1 MTSLALLGV
10 IAFSAFSVVVA
21 IFLARC
27 WFEELYG
34 DLAVQWLL
42 PKEILHIGSMV
53 LFLTVATLVGMK
65 MLAGIDPDVL
75 MVPAYGVGLG
85 ALWGAWWIVARDRSL
100 GGVILVDLG
109 QAEPRG
115 MIAVAAFA
123 VLGMGALALTI
134 VQRDLFMA
142 LQALF
147 FASSAAMSYLITKMH
162 TVFTAKGIYTPN
174 GFLDWA
180 QVEAYRWTGGTGK
193 SHTLVLRVKRRVFKT
208 KILRVPWHAFD
219 DVCDVMEG
227 LVGALILEDP
237 KNAEAPGREESV

>member
-1 MTSLALLGV
+1 MTSLTLLGV
-10 IAFSAFSVVVA
+10 IAISAFSVVVA
-21 IFLARC
+21 NFLARC

-34 DLAVQWLL
+34 DLAVHWLL
-42 PKEILHIGSMV
+42 PKEILHVGSAV
-53 LFLTVATLVGMK
+53 LFLAVAILLGMK
-65 MLAGIDPDVL
+65 ILAGIDPDVL

-85 ALWGAWWIVARDRSL
+85 ALWGAWWIVARDRSH

-115 MIAVAAFA
+115 MIAVVAFA
-123 VLGMGALALTI
+123 VLGMGALVLTI

-174 GFLDWA
+174 GFLGWA
-180 QVEAYRWTGGTGK
+180 QVEAYRWTGGTGE

-208 KILRVPWHAFD
+208 KILRIPWHAFD
-219 DVCDVMEG
+219 DVCDVMEDY
-227 LVGALILEDP
+227 VGTLLLEHP
-237 KNAEAPGREESV
+237 NPGDTQ